1 MFKRT
6 ITICL
11 TVAALGAGVTACGG
25 SSSDEPAAAAKAPAA
40 GGTAVSVQDNSF
52 KPADLKVAVGD
63 TVTFTNEGAIAHT
76 VTATEGAD
84 FDSGSLASGS
94 EVQLHRREGRD
105 RELRVH
111 LPPRHAGHDRG
122 RLTRPR
128 GGPRGPDP
136 GPRGHGRRSG
146 RAVGSVGDEETRND

>member
-25 SSSDEPAAAAKAPAA
+25 DSADEPAAAAKAPAT
-40 GGTAVSVQDNSF
+40 GGTAVSVQDNSYT
-52 KPADLKVAVGD
+52 PADLKVAVGD

-84 FDSGSLASGS
+84 FDSGSMAPGATF
-94 EVQLHRREGRD
+94 ELHRREGRD
-105 RELRVH
+105 GELRVH
-111 LPPRHAGHDRG
+111 VPPRHAGHDRG

-128 GGPRGPDP
+128 GDPRGSDP
-136 GPRGHGRRSG
+136 GPRGHGHRVRRARWIG
-146 RAVGSVGDEETRND
+146 WR

>member
-11 TVAALGAGVTACGG
+11 TVAVLGAGVTACGG
-25 SSSDEPAAAAKAPAA
+25 DSSDDSGAAAKAPAS

-76 VTATEGAD
+76 VTATDGAD
-84 FDSGSLASGS
+84 FDSGSIAPGATFTFTAKTAGTVSYVCTFHPGMQGTL
-94 EVQLHRREGRD
+94 EVG
-105 RELRVH
+105 
-111 LPPRHAGHDRG
+111 
-122 RLTRPR
+122 
-128 GGPRGPDP
+128 
-136 GPRGHGRRSG
+136 
-146 RAVGSVGDEETRND
+146 